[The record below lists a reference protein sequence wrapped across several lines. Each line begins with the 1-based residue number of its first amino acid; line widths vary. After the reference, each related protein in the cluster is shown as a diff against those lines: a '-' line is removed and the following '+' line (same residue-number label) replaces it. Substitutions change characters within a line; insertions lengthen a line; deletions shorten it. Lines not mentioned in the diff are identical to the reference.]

1 MGPTIIRFA
10 LSGNVASG
18 RGSPDGPSPHPRPPV
33 HLRSARTLDVD
44 KGELIEPGDLLVD
57 GERIV
62 EVAPTSVPH
71 DAVVVDLGT

>member
-1 MGPTIIRFA
+1 M
-10 LSGNVASG
+10 
-18 RGSPDGPSPHPRPPV
+18 
-33 HLRSARTLDVD
+33 LDVD